1 MLRIFFRGGA
11 VDAGRE
17 EQSDALTSSSA
28 AWKDL
33 VRGVTLPW
41 PLVALTGLG
50 GLLVFSR
57 LLLGNQ
63 ASMANSDHVV
73 GALVIT
79 VAIIAT
85 AEVARLLRFVNVP
98 LGGWLVLAPWLLEG
112 ASPVGKAAS
121 VVLGLAIIGLS
132 LPRGRRSDEHYAS
145 WDRFVI

>member
-50 GLLVFSR
+50 GLLMFSR